1 MDLSA
6 AGFLNYLISLG
17 IMSGIYA
24 VLCLGLNLQWG
35 FAGLF
40 NAGIAGFFA
49 IGAYTAAILT
59 TPESPSYLGGFGL
72 PIVIAWPVAMAL
84 SGALAWA
91 VGRICVR
98 LQGDYLA
105 MATIGIAEVIRL
117 FIKNEEW
124 LTAGTRGIP
133 NIARPFEDLPSP
145 WNNLAFLGL
154 VVALGAVI
162 YWAAERAWV
171 SPWGRALRAIRDSDV
186 AAAAIGKDVTQFR
199 LEAFVFGAMI
209 MGLGGALSAHYF
221 KFLGISATE
230 PLMVTFLVWVMLII
244 GGSGN
249 NRGAILGATLIWV
262 IWSATELL
270 TNRLPGEWITRTSY
284 IRVLLI
290 GILLQVVLQ
299 RFGKGLVPERPPR
312 MIGDGAESR
321 KA

>member
-6 AGFLNYLISLG
+6 AGLLNYLISLG
-17 IMSGIYA
+17 VMSGIYA
-24 VLCLGLNLQWG
+24 ILCLGLNLQWG

-49 IGAYTAAILT
+49 IGAYAAAILT
-59 TPESPSYLGGFGL
+59 TPESPNYLGGFGL
-72 PIVIAWPVAMAL
+72 PVALAWPIAMLL
-84 SGALAWA
+84 SGAIAWA
-91 VGRICVR
+91 IGRICVR

-117 FIKNEEW
+117 LIKNEEW
-124 LTAGTRGIP
+124 LTAGTRGIA
-133 NIARPFEDLPSP
+133 NITRPFENLPAP
-145 WNNLAFLGL
+145 WNNLAFMGL
-154 VVALGAVI
+154 VLALVI
-162 YWAAERAWV
+162 VVYWAAERAWA

-186 AAAAIGKDVTQFR
+186 AAAAIGKNVTQFR
-199 LEAFVFGAMI
+199 VEAFVAGAMV

-230 PLMVTFLVWVMLII
+230 PLMATFLVWVMLII

-249 NRGAILGATLIWV
+249 NRGAILGAALIWV

-299 RFGKGLVPERPPR
+299 RFAKGLVPERPPR
-312 MIGDGAESR
+312 MIDDRTESR
-321 KA
+321 

>member
-1 MDLSA
+1 MDVFS
-6 AGFLNYLISLG
+6 AGFLNYLIALG
-17 IMSGIYA
+17 TMSGIYA

-40 NAGIAGFFA
+40 NAGIAAFFA
-49 IGAYTAAILT
+49 IGAYTTAILT
-59 TPESPSYLGGFGL
+59 TPDSPNYLGGFGL
-72 PIVIAWPVAMAL
+72 PAILAWPAAMLAC
-84 SGALAWA
+84 GAVAWA
-91 VGRICVR
+91 IGRICVR

-117 FIKNEEW
+117 VIKNEEW

-133 NIARPFEDLPSP
+133 NIARPFEGLPAP
-145 WNNLAFLGL
+145 WSSATFLGL
-154 VVALGAVI
+154 VIALVAII
-162 YWAAERAWV
+162 YWAAERAWT
-171 SPWGRALRAIRDSDV
+171 SPWGRTMRAIRDSDV
-186 AAAAIGKDVTQFR
+186 AAAAIGKDVIQFR
-199 LEAFVFGAMI
+199 VEAFVLGAMV

-221 KFLGISATE
+221 KFLGTSATE
-230 PLMVTFLVWVMLII
+230 PMMVTFLVWVMLIM

-249 NRGAILGATLIWV
+249 NRGAIVGAVLIWV

-299 RFGKGLVPERPPR
+299 RFAKGLVPERPPR
-312 MIGDGAESR
+312 MIDDQPESR
-321 KA
+321 

>member
-1 MDLSA
+1 MDIFSV
-6 AGFLNYLISLG
+6 GFLSYLIALG
-17 IMSGIYA
+17 TMSGIYA
-24 VLCLGLNLQWG
+24 ILCLGLNLQWG

-40 NAGIAGFFA
+40 NAGIAAFFA

-59 TPESPSYLGGFGL
+59 TAESPNYLGGFGI
-72 PIVIAWPVAMAL
+72 PVVVAWPVAMAL
-84 SGALAWA
+84 SGAVAWA
-91 VGRICVR
+91 IGRICLRV
-98 LQGDYLA
+98 QGDYLA

-117 FIKNEEW
+117 VIKNEEW

-133 NIARPFEDLPSP
+133 NIARPFEGLPAP
-145 WNNLAFLGL
+145 WNAVAFLGM
-154 VVALGAVI
+154 VVALVSVI
-162 YWAAERAWV
+162 YWMAERAWA

-199 LEAFVFGAMI
+199 LEAFVLGAMM
-209 MGLGGALSAHYF
+209 MGLAGALSAHYF

-230 PLMVTFLVWVMLII
+230 PMMVTFLVWVMLIV

-249 NRGAILGATLIWV
+249 NRGAILGAGLIWV

-299 RFGKGLVPERPPR
+299 RFAKGLVPERPPR
-312 MIGDGAESR
+312 MIDDRPESR
-321 KA
+321 

>member
-1 MDLSA
+1 MEA
-6 AGFLNYLISLG
+6 AGLINYLVSLG

-35 FAGLF
+35 FAGMF

-49 IGAYTAAILT
+49 IGAYTTAILT
-59 TPESPSYLGGFGL
+59 TPDSPNYLGGFGL
-72 PIVIAWPVAMAL
+72 PIVIAWPVAML
-84 SGALAWA
+84 FSGAVAWA
-91 VGRICVR
+91 IGRICAR

-117 FIKNEEW
+117 FIKNAEW

-133 NIARPFEDLPSP
+133 NIARPFEGLPSP
-145 WNNLAFLGL
+145 WNNLAFMGL
-154 VVALGAVI
+154 VFALVAIIYCAV
-162 YWAAERAWV
+162 ERAWA
-171 SPWGRALRAIRDSDV
+171 SPWGRSLRAIRDSDV

-199 LEAFVFGAMI
+199 VEAFVIGAMI
-209 MGLGGALSAHYF
+209 MALAGALSAHYF

-230 PLMVTFLVWVMLII
+230 PLMVTFLVWVMLIV

-249 NRGAILGATLIWV
+249 NRGAILGAALIWV

-290 GILLQVVLQ
+290 GVILQIVLQ
-299 RFGKGLVPERPPR
+299 RFGKGLIPERPPR
-312 MIGDGAESR
+312 MIDDRPESR
-321 KA
+321 

>member
-1 MDLSA
+1 MDIFS
-6 AGFLNYLISLG
+6 AGFLNYLIALG
-17 IMSGIYA
+17 TMSGIYA

-40 NAGIAGFFA
+40 NAGIAAFFA
-49 IGAYTAAILT
+49 IGAYSAAILT
-59 TPESPSYLGGFGL
+59 TPESPNYLGGFGL
-72 PIVIAWPVAMAL
+72 PIVLAWPIAMAL
-84 SGALAWA
+84 AGAVAWA
-91 VGRICVR
+91 IGRICLR

-117 FIKNEEW
+117 IIKNEEW
-124 LTAGTRGIP
+124 LTSGTRGIP
-133 NIARPFEDLPSP
+133 NIPRPFQDLSVP
-145 WNNLAFLGL
+145 WNAVAFLAL
-154 VVALGAVI
+154 VVALVLVI
-162 YWAAERAWV
+162 YWAAERAWA

-199 LEAFVFGAMI
+199 VEAFVLGAMV
-209 MGLGGALSAHYF
+209 MALAGALSAHYF
-221 KFLGISATE
+221 KFLGTSATE
-230 PLMVTFLVWVMLII
+230 PMMVTFLVWVMLIV

-249 NRGAILGATLIWV
+249 NRGAILGAALIWV

-299 RFGKGLVPERPPR
+299 RYAKGLVPERPPR
-312 MIGDGAESR
+312 MIDDQPQNR
-321 KA
+321 

>member
-1 MDLSA
+1 MDLSTL
-6 AGFLNYLISLG
+6 GLVNYLISLG

-24 VLCLGLNLQWG
+24 VMCLGLNLQWG
-35 FAGLF
+35 FAGMF

-59 TPESPSYLGGFGL
+59 TPESPNYLGGFGL
-72 PIVIAWPVAMAL
+72 PVVLAWPIAMLL

-117 FIKNEEW
+117 FIKNAEW

-133 NIARPFEDLPSP
+133 NIARPFEGLPSP
-145 WNNLAFLGL
+145 WNNLAFMAL
-154 VVALGAVI
+154 VFLLAGII
-162 YWAAERAWV
+162 YWAAERAWA

-186 AAAAIGKDVTQFR
+186 AAAAIGKNVNQFR
-199 LEAFVFGAMI
+199 IEAFVFGAMI
-209 MGLGGALSAHYF
+209 MALGGALSAHYF
-221 KFLGISATE
+221 KFLAISATE

-249 NRGAILGATLIWV
+249 NRGAIVGAALIWV

-290 GILLQVVLQ
+290 GALLQVVLQ
-299 RFGKGLVPERPPR
+299 RFGKGLVPERPPK
-312 MIGDGAESR
+312 MIDDRPESR
-321 KA
+321 

>member
-1 MDLSA
+1 MDIFSL
-6 AGFLNYLISLG
+6 GFLNYLIALAT
-17 IMSGIYA
+17 MSGIYA

-40 NAGIAGFFA
+40 NAGIAAFFA

-59 TPESPSYLGGFGL
+59 TPESPNYLGGFGL
-72 PIVIAWPVAMAL
+72 PIVLAWPIAMAL
-84 SGALAWA
+84 AGAVAWA
-91 VGRICVR
+91 IGRICLR

-117 FIKNEEW
+117 VIKNEEW

-133 NIARPFEDLPSP
+133 NIARPFETLPAP
-145 WNNLAFLGL
+145 WNAVAFLGL
-154 VVALGAVI
+154 VVALVAVI
-162 YWAAERAWV
+162 YWAAERAWA
-171 SPWGRALRAIRDSDV
+171 SPWGRALRAIRDSDT

-199 LEAFVFGAMI
+199 VEAFVLGAMV
-209 MGLGGALSAHYF
+209 MALAGALSAHYF
-221 KFLGISATE
+221 KFLGTSATE
-230 PLMVTFLVWVMLII
+230 PMMVTFLVWVMLIV

-249 NRGAILGATLIWV
+249 NRGAILGAALIWV

-290 GILLQVVLQ
+290 GAILQVVLQ
-299 RFGKGLVPERPPR
+299 RYAKGLVPERPPR
-312 MIGDGAESR
+312 LIDDELEKR
-321 KA
+321 

>member
-1 MDLSA
+1 MDA
-6 AGFLNYLISLG
+6 AGLINYLISLG

-72 PIVIAWPVAMAL
+72 PIVIAWPIAMAL

-117 FIKNEEW
+117 AIKNEEW

-133 NIARPFEDLPSP
+133 NIARPFEDLLPQP
-145 WNNLAFLGL
+145 WNGLAFLGVIVML
-154 VVALGAVI
+154 VIAV
-162 YWAAERAWV
+162 YLAAERAWA
-171 SPWGRALRAIRDSDV
+171 SPWGRTLRAIRDSDV
-186 AAAAIGKDVTQFR
+186 AAAAIGKNVAQFR
-199 LEAFVFGAMI
+199 LEAFVLGAMV
-209 MGLGGALSAHYF
+209 MALAGALSAHYF
-221 KFLGISATE
+221 KFLGTTAIE
-230 PLMVTFLVWVMLII
+230 PLMVTFLVWVMLIV

-249 NRGAILGATLIWV
+249 NRGAILGAAVIWL

-270 TNRLPGEWITRTSY
+270 TNRLPAEWITRSSY

-299 RFGKGLVPERPPR
+299 RFGKGLLPEKPPR
-312 MIGDGAESR
+312 MVGVRPEKR
-321 KA
+321 

>member
-1 MDLSA
+1 MDFFSV
-6 AGFLNYLISLG
+6 GFLNYLIALCT
-17 IMSGIYA
+17 MSGIYA

-40 NAGIAGFFA
+40 NAGIAAFFA

-59 TPESPSYLGGFGL
+59 TAENPNHLGGFGL
-72 PIVIAWPVAMAL
+72 PIVLAWPIAMLLAGAIAWAI
-84 SGALAWA
+84 
-91 VGRICVR
+91 GRICLR

-117 FIKNEEW
+117 VIKNEEW

-133 NIARPFEDLPSP
+133 NIARPFEGLPSP
-145 WNNLAFLGL
+145 WNAVAFLGL
-154 VVALGAVI
+154 VVALVLVI
-162 YWAAERAWV
+162 YWAAERTWA

-186 AAAAIGKDVTQFR
+186 AAAAIGKNVTQFR
-199 LEAFVFGAMI
+199 VEAFVLGAMV
-209 MGLGGALSAHYF
+209 MALAGALSAHYF
-221 KFLGISATE
+221 KFLGTSATE
-230 PLMVTFLVWVMLII
+230 PMMVTFLVWVMLIV

-249 NRGAILGATLIWV
+249 NRGAILGAALIWV

-299 RFGKGLVPERPPR
+299 RFAKGLVPERPPR
-312 MIGDGAESR
+312 MIDDQPESR
-321 KA
+321 

>member
-1 MDLSA
+1 MGIFS
-6 AGFLNYLISLG
+6 AGFLNYLLALG
-17 IMSGIYA
+17 TMSGIYA

-40 NAGIAGFFA
+40 NAGIAAFFA

-59 TPESPSYLGGFGL
+59 TPESPNYLGGFGL
-72 PIVIAWPVAMAL
+72 PIVLAWPIAMILA
-84 SGALAWA
+84 GAVAWA
-91 VGRICVR
+91 IGRICLR
-98 LQGDYLA
+98 LKGDYLA

-117 FIKNEEW
+117 VIKNEEW

-133 NIARPFEDLPSP
+133 NIARPFEALTAP
-145 WNNLAFLGL
+145 WNAVAFLALVIAL
-154 VVALGAVI
+154 VVVI
-162 YWAAERAWV
+162 YWAAERAWA

-199 LEAFVFGAMI
+199 VEAFVLGAMV
-209 MGLGGALSAHYF
+209 MALAGALSAHYF
-221 KFLGISATE
+221 KFLGTSATE
-230 PLMVTFLVWVMLII
+230 PMMVTFLVWVMLIV

-249 NRGAILGATLIWV
+249 NRGAILGAALIWV

-290 GILLQVVLQ
+290 GLILQVVLQ
-299 RFGKGLVPERPPR
+299 RFAKGLVPERPPR
-312 MIGDGAESR
+312 LIDDKVQSR
-321 KA
+321 

>member
-1 MDLSA
+1 MDA
-6 AGFLNYLISLG
+6 AGLINYLISLG

-49 IGAYTAAILT
+49 IGAYATAILT

-72 PIVIAWPVAMAL
+72 PVVIAWPIAMAL
-84 SGALAWA
+84 SGAVAWA
-91 VGRICVR
+91 IGRACVR

-117 FIKNEEW
+117 AIKNEEW

-133 NIARPFEDLPSP
+133 NIARPFEDLASP
-145 WNNLAFLGL
+145 WNNLAFMGL
-154 VVALGAVI
+154 VFVLVVI
-162 YWAAERAWV
+162 IYAAAERAWI

-186 AAAAIGKDVTQFR
+186 AAAAIGKDVTRFR
-199 LEAFVFGAMI
+199 LEAFVFGAMV

-230 PLMVTFLVWVMLII
+230 PLMVTFLVWVMLIV

-249 NRGAILGATLIWV
+249 NRGAILGASLIWV

-299 RFGKGLVPERPPR
+299 RFAKGLVPERPPKMVDDR
-312 MIGDGAESR
+312 LESR
-321 KA
+321 

>member
-1 MDLSA
+1 MDIFS
-6 AGFLNYLISLG
+6 AGFLNYLIALG
-17 IMSGIYA
+17 TMSGIYA

-40 NAGIAGFFA
+40 NAGIAAFFA

-59 TPESPSYLGGFGL
+59 TPESPNYLGGFGL
-72 PIVIAWPVAMAL
+72 PIVLAWPIAMVLA
-84 SGALAWA
+84 GAVAWA
-91 VGRICVR
+91 IGRICLR

-117 FIKNEEW
+117 IIKNEEW

-133 NIARPFEDLPSP
+133 NIARPFQGLPAP
-145 WNNLAFLGL
+145 WSAVAFLGL
-154 VVALGAVI
+154 VVALVLII
-162 YWAAERAWV
+162 YWAVERAWG

-186 AAAAIGKDVTQFR
+186 AAAAIGKDVPQLR
-199 LEAFVFGAMI
+199 LEAFVLGDMV
-209 MGLGGALSAHYF
+209 MGLAGALSAHYF
-221 KFLGISATE
+221 KFLGTSATE
-230 PLMVTFLVWVMLII
+230 PMMVTFLVWVMLIV

-249 NRGAILGATLIWV
+249 NRGAILGAALIWV

-290 GILLQVVLQ
+290 GALLQVVLQ
-299 RFGKGLVPERPPR
+299 RFARGLVPERPPR
-312 MIGDGAESR
+312 MIDDKAESR
-321 KA
+321 

>member
-1 MDLSA
+1 MDIFSLS
-6 AGFLNYLISLG
+6 FFNYLIALG
-17 IMSGIYA
+17 TMSGIYA

-59 TPESPSYLGGFGL
+59 TPDSPHYLGGFGL
-72 PIVIAWPVAMAL
+72 PIIFAWPIAMLL
-84 SGALAWA
+84 SGAVAWA
-91 VGRICVR
+91 IGRICLR

-117 FIKNEEW
+117 VIKNEEW
-124 LTAGTRGIP
+124 LTSGTRGIP
-133 NIARPFEDLPSP
+133 NIARPFEELPSP
-145 WNNLAFLGL
+145 WSSLAFMAL
-154 VVALGAVI
+154 VLVLVAII
-162 YWAAERAWV
+162 YWAAERAWA
-171 SPWGRALRAIRDSDV
+171 SPWGRTMRAIRDSDV

-199 LEAFVFGAMI
+199 VEAFVFGAMI
-209 MGLGGALSAHYF
+209 MGLAGALSAHYF
-221 KFLGISATE
+221 KFLGTSATE
-230 PLMVTFLVWVMLII
+230 PMMATFLVWVMLIV

-249 NRGAILGATLIWV
+249 NRGAILGAAVIWV

-290 GILLQVVLQ
+290 GILLQIVLQ

-312 MIGDGAESR
+312 MIDDKPESR
-321 KA
+321 

>member
-1 MDLSA
+1 MDA
-6 AGFLNYLISLG
+6 AGLINYLISLG

-59 TPESPSYLGGFGL
+59 TPESPNYLGGFGL
-72 PIVIAWPVAMAL
+72 PIVLAWPIAMLL
-84 SGALAWA
+84 SGAVAWA
-91 VGRICVR
+91 IGRICVR

-117 FIKNEEW
+117 VIKNEEW
-124 LTAGTRGIP
+124 LTSGTRGIP
-133 NIARPFEDLPSP
+133 NIARPFEGLPSP
-145 WNNLAFLGL
+145 WNNLAFMGL
-154 VVALGAVI
+154 VMALAAII
-162 YWAAERAWV
+162 YWLAERAWA

-186 AAAAIGKDVTQFR
+186 AAAAIGKNVTQFR
-199 LEAFVFGAMI
+199 VEAFVFGAMV
-209 MGLGGALSAHYF
+209 MALAGALSAHYF
-221 KFLGISATE
+221 KFLGTSATE

-249 NRGAILGATLIWV
+249 NRGAIVGATLIWV

-299 RFGKGLVPERPPR
+299 RFAKGLVPERPPK
-312 MIGDGAESR
+312 MIDDRPESR
-321 KA
+321 